1 MYFYLL
7 YVFAM
12 CYCDAFLLCVFAISF
27 AMCIC
32 YVFCHMLLLCAF
44 LYVVAM
50 RFCYMHF
57 LYVAAVRICFVF
69 VFQQIHT
76 LSTCKDRYLFRIKH
90 RNEYDHTKIIDIN
103 HRASSK
109 IHPTAPIEEKSSKSS
124 KLL

>member
-12 CYCDAFLLCVFAISF
+12 YYCDAFFLYVA
-27 AMCIC
+27 AMCFSICCC
-32 YVFCHMLLLCAF
+32 YVFCYIFCYVFL
-44 LYVVAM
+44 LYVL
-50 RFCYMHF
+50 

-76 LSTCKDRYLFRIKH
+76 LSTRKDRYLFRIKH
-90 RNEYDHTKIIDIN
+90 RNKYDHTKIIDIN